1 MRPDEPDPSFP
12 IAAVQLVRVLNLAG
26 EKLS

>member
-12 IAAVQLVRVLNLAG
+12 IAAIHLVEVLNLAG